1 MSHNRFPAVYLL
13 HGLGGSPNGSV
24 LQLQTELASLSK
36 GQTYVRPLIPHADS
50 SVAPSVSVE
59 HLKALELPE
68 GALVVGISMGGLV
81 AAKLQ
86 ETGRPDLHVICVMS
100 PVWAV
105 DVELHRRM
113 SNRVSLYSSSDSVI
127 AGRTEQW
134 PALAEA
140 HDLPWLSGHDTDP
153 HKHTLALI
161 LSGYL
166 SGCSISSVLKGLNDK

>member
-36 GQTYVRPLIPHADS
+36 DQTYLRPLMPHADS

-81 AAKLQ
+81 GAKLQ
-86 ETGRPDLHVICVMS
+86 EQERPDLHVFCINS
-100 PVWAV
+100 PTWAV
-105 DVELHRRM
+105 DVELHHRM
-113 SNRVSLYSSSDSVI
+113 SNRVSLYSSRDRVI

-134 PALAEA
+134 SALAEA
-140 HDLPWLSGHDTDP
+140 YDLPWLSGHDTDP
-153 HKHTLALI
+153 HKQALAQI
-161 LSGYL
+161 LCGYL
-166 SGCSISSVLKGLNDK
+166 SGHTVSSTLEHMNDR